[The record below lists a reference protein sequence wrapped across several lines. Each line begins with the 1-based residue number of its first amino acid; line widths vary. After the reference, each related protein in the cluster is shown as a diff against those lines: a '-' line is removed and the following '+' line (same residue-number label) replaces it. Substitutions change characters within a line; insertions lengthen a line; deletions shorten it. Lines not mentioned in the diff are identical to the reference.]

1 MKIISIGDTKLPSVS
16 ESMRQ
21 NMEEE
26 EEINQDSKS
35 ATGTV
40 DLTKQRLMLVEPI
53 NNNIDSLVAQTV
65 KNLPA
70 RWKTWV

>member
-16 ESMRQ
+16 ERMKQ

-35 ATGTV
+35 VTGTV
-40 DLTKQRLMLVEPI
+40 DLSKG
-53 NNNIDSLVAQTV
+53 
-65 KNLPA
+65 
-70 RWKTWV
+70 

>member
-40 DLTKQRLMLVEPI
+40 DLSKG
-53 NNNIDSLVAQTV
+53 
-65 KNLPA
+65 
-70 RWKTWV
+70 